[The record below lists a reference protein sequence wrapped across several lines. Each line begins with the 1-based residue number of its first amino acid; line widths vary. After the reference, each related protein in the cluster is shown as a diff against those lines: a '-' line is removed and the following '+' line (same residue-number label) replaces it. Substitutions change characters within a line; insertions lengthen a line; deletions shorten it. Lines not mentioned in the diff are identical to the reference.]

1 MEACKAEIEPLA
13 AKVMAIDRCSAGA
26 WLHLDDGR
34 SVHVSSMPNDVFEP
48 LCEAHCAGIRVDY
61 IEMCNMVTGCCR
73 TLAWW
78 GKSGM
83 CVVALPTGE
92 PTEVRCHAE

>member
-1 MEACKAEIEPLA
+1 MEACKAEIEPMA
-13 AKVMAIDRCSAGA
+13 ARVLVIDRHSVGA

-34 SVHVSSMPNDVFEP
+34 SVHISSMPNDIFDQ
-48 LCEAHCAGIRVDY
+48 LREAHCAGARVDY

-73 TLAWW
+73 TLVWW
-78 GKSGM
+78 CKSAM
-83 CVVALPTGE
+83 SVVALPIDE